1 MAVSWMII
9 NSEKRNEKEVIYVD
23 VELVLNTMEKLIKL
37 WEEIL
42 TKK

>member
-23 VELVLNTMEKLIKL
+23 VELLNTMEKLIKL

>member
-1 MAVSWMII
+1 MII

-23 VELVLNTMEKLIKL
+23 VELLNTMEKLIKL

>member
-23 VELVLNTMEKLIKL
+23 VELLNTMEKLIKL
-37 WEEIL
+37 WEE

>member
-37 WEEIL
+37 WEE